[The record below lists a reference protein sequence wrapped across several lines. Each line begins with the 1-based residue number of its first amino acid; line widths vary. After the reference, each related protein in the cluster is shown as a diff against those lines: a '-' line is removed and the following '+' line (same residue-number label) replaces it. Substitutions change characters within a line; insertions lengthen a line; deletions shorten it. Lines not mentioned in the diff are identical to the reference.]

1 MSIEIR
7 ANQRLFV
14 RTPGRIESGQEHR
27 KTSQTCMSIT
37 GSMQLVGKIE
47 ELERRVSALETEK
60 VDLLARF
67 EKLSREFTGL
77 RMRAGRKSSA

>member
-1 MSIEIR
+1 
-7 ANQRLFV
+7 
-14 RTPGRIESGQEHR
+14 
-27 KTSQTCMSIT
+27 MSIT